1 MEKRTARSGLGSL
14 ATGAVTALAIAVQTG
29 LAAVVGVVIARD
41 VERGP
46 VTDGFFAAYGVF
58 VVLMLAAAA
67 LRLVFLPPL
76 ARARLDR
83 RLGQETA
90 AWAVAASAST
100 MNTPYAAKNPSVSAV
115 RPRSRAMITPTTA
128 ARPA

>member
-67 LRLVFLPPL
+67 LRLVFLP
-76 ARARLDR
+76 
-83 RLGQETA
+83 
-90 AWAVAASAST
+90 
-100 MNTPYAAKNPSVSAV
+100 
-115 RPRSRAMITPTTA
+115 
-128 ARPA
+128 